1 MSVADDGTREAL
13 AEGLE
18 MLTRWT
24 AACAAGDIPEDA
36 RARTALILADDLSA
50 IVAARDEPEL
60 AALQAGLA
68 RSAGAPE
75 ATVFSVEPR
84 RLDRYSAAAANGA
97 AADWCELDS
106 GYRRVICHAGIYCLP
121 ALMAEAEAEGRT
133 AGEVLRALTLG
144 YETVARIARA
154 LPFERLV
161 LHPHGSLAAIGAAAA
176 TAALRGLPA
185 EDAMAAVASAATMVM
200 PGPYTHPIN
209 GAMVRNVWPGVA
221 AWTGLR
227 AADWAVI
234 GIRGLPG
241 ALYDVFVDAFGASAV
256 PGELTEG
263 LGEDFAVAGAYHKV
277 HACCQYGHAAIE
289 ATGKLHARAGGAL
302 PEAIHLDTHWR
313 ARVMDNPAPETT
325 IAGKF
330 SIQHIAA
337 TAAVHGHGGAEAFSA
352 AALQDARVAALR
364 ARVTV
369 APYEPEQP
377 WPNDRPTRVIWTMA
391 DGSRLTEDIP
401 SARGGP
407 DRPFTAEEIRAKI
420 RGITAA
426 PCPGM
431 ADVLE
436 ALMALDPDTLATPW
450 PNLVAR
456 MVAR

>member
-1 MSVADDGTREAL
+1 MSDDATRAAL
-13 AEGLE
+13 AEGLAA
-18 MLTRWT
+18 LTRWMADCT
-24 AACAAGDIPEDA
+24 AGDIPEDVQ
-36 RARTALILADDLSA
+36 ARTALILADDLSA

-75 ATVFSVEPR
+75 ATVFGAEPR

-176 TAALRGLPA
+176 TAALRRLPA
-185 EDAMAAVASAATMVM
+185 GDALAAVASAATMVM

-241 ALYDVFVDAFGASAV
+241 ALHDVFVEAFGAT
-256 PGELTEG
+256 PRPDELTEG
-263 LGEDFAVAGAYHKV
+263 LGEEFAVAGGYHKL

-289 ATGKLHARAGGAL
+289 ATQALHARAGGAL

-337 TAAVHGHGGAEAFSA
+337 SAAVHGHGGAEAFSA
-352 AALQDARVAALR
+352 AALHDARVAALR

-369 APYEPEQP
+369 APYEPERP
-377 WPNDRPTRVIWTMA
+377 WPNDRPTRVTWTMP
-391 DGSRLTEDIP
+391 DGARLTEDVP

-407 DRPFTAEEIRAKI
+407 DRPFTPEEIRAKI
-420 RGITAA
+420 RDITGA
-426 PCPGM
+426 PYPAM
-431 ADVLE
+431 AD
-436 ALMALDPDTLATPW
+436 ALDALVALDAGTMATTWPD
-450 PNLVAR
+450 LVAR
-456 MVAR
+456 MVTR